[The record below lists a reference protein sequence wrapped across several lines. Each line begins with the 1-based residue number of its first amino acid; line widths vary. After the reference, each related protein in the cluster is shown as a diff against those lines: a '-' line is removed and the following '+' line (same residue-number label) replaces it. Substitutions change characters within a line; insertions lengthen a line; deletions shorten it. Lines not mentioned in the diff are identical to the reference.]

1 MVDSQCVTAGTAYL
15 VAFGFG
21 IAAVVVSPWLVLA
34 MRAAYTNDGGFRRG
48 LLNATPLWAAAVPGV
63 VLLFQSG
70 NSLVDIALS
79 CIPPSRP
86 GVLGGVALGLGGAAA
101 AIAVARLVAGRI
113 RVDRCRRIETRD
125 EAASGARSA
134 ESPSAREA
142 RHTPLTRRR
151 VIIQYG
157 VTYGIA
163 VVLAVVGFALW

>member
-1 MVDSQCVTAGTAYL
+1 MDARCVTAGTAYL

-34 MRAAYTNDGGFRRG
+34 MRAAYSNERGFRRG

-86 GVLGGVALGLGGAAA
+86 GALGGVALGAGGAAA
-101 AIAVARLVAGRI
+101 AIAVVRLVAGRI
-113 RVDRCRRIETRD
+113 RVDRRRRIETHD
-125 EAASGARSA
+125 ETASANRSTD
-134 ESPSAREA
+134 SPSGPVACDVS
-142 RHTPLTRRR
+142 PTRRR
-151 VIIQYG
+151 VIVEYSVAYG
-157 VTYGIA
+157 AA
-163 VVLAVVGFALW
+163 VVLTIAGFALW